1 MIYTLVFK
9 YTSYISFIIFVIGIA
24 YKWWKWSS
32 MPLHLRWELYPVP
45 HEVLKAE
52 YGGSY
57 LEEVNWWLKGR
68 LVSVLGELKEMF
80 KEMLFIVRI
89 YRSNKRLWLLSYS
102 FHLGIYLVL
111 IWFILIFLGAITIT
125 YIGIPI
131 PSMNPWAIFVY
142 YATIIIGI
150 VGDVIAIV
158 GGLGLLVRRLVS
170 PVLRDYTTIP
180 DYLNLILVLLALMSG
195 LSAWFFDLSFNL
207 AREFMSSLINPLL
220 PPPYLNV
227 ITIVHLAIVQILIAY
242 IPFSKITHFI
252 GKYFTYHK
260 VLWDDEPNM
269 GQLDGKIREL
279 LKLKLSWSDPHIKSG
294 DTWINNALG

>member
-1 MIYTLVFK
+1 MIYALVFK

-68 LVSVLGELKEMF
+68 LVSVFGELKEMF

-102 FHLGIYLVL
+102 FHLGIYLIL
-111 IWFILIFLGAITIT
+111 IWFILIFLGAITTT

-142 YATIIIGI
+142 YVTIIIGI
-150 VGDVIAIV
+150 VGDVLAIV

-180 DYLNLILVLLALMSG
+180 DYFNLILVLLALMSG
-195 LSAWFFDLSFNL
+195 LLAWFFDPSFNL

-227 ITIVHLAIVQILIAY
+227 ITIVHLAIVQIIIAY

-269 GQLDGKIREL
+269 GQLDGKIQEL
-279 LKLKLSWSDPHIKSG
+279 LKLKLFWSDPHIKSG
-294 DTWINNALG
+294 DTWINNASG